1 MTTRSEYQAPI
12 QPFMGLWQ
20 TAGFT
25 EPTPIQKAVY
35 WPLKQGEPVLGLAAT
50 GKGKTLAFG
59 LPLLETLQPGQG
71 TQLLILEPS
80 AELVMQVREVLR
92 PYAAAVDLKI
102 QGVVGKAN
110 LKRQLTQLKEHPEV
124 IVATVGRLTELLG
137 QRQIK
142 PDRLTT
148 LVIDEADLQ
157 LDPEHIGATRELIS
171 KFPADVQLALMSAT
185 EQPIFKELAQWF
197 GYDFVRCDT
206 RAIDQQQQQTAH
218 DFLIV
223 GNHHKAELMK
233 QLARGPISGDHAL
246 VFVRHQGQAQTLFK
260 TLKYIN
266 LKVGMLTGRESS
278 QERQRIMQQFRQGK
292 LTYLVTTELAARGLD
307 FAGLSFVINYDM
319 PADLTSYIHR
329 AGRTGRMAHQ
339 GTVINLGNDHDR
351 RDLQK
356 LVAPHYRIQ
365 TVYLLE
371 KHLQTEKPL
380 KTRPNREKNWSMPK
394 ADTPQSRE
402 KAPELRKKTHKKKRF
417 RDQKNIGK
425 HR

>member
-1 MTTRSEYQAPI
+1 MTI
-12 QPFMGLWQ
+12 QPEYVTPIPPFQPLWQ
-20 TAGFT
+20 AAGYT
-25 EPTPIQKAVY
+25 VPTPIQKAVY
-35 WPLKQGEPVLGLAAT
+35 WPIKQGEPVLGLAAT
-50 GKGKTLAFG
+50 GKGKTLAFA
-59 LPLLETLQPGQG
+59 LPLLETLQPRQG
-71 TQLLILEPS
+71 SQLLILEPS
-80 AELVMQVREVLR
+80 AELAMQVREVVR
-92 PYAAAVDLKI
+92 PFAAAIDLKV

-110 LKRQLTQLKEHPEV
+110 LKRQLTQLKTHPEV
-124 IVATVGRLTELLG
+124 LVATVGRLTELLN
-137 QRQIK
+137 QRQLK
-142 PDRLTT
+142 ADRLTT

-157 LDPEHIGATRELIS
+157 LDPEHLTATRELIS
-171 KFPADVQLALMSAT
+171 KFPADVQMVLMSAT
-185 EQPIFKELAQWF
+185 EQPIFQELAQWF

-206 RAIDQQQQQTAH
+206 RRQDQEQQQTAH

-233 QLARGPISGDHAL
+233 QLARGPIAGDHAL

-319 PADLTSYIHR
+319 PSDLTSYIHR
-329 AGRTGRMAHQ
+329 AGRTGRMSHQ
-339 GTVINLGNDHDR
+339 GTVISLGNDHDR

-356 LVAPHYRIQ
+356 LVSPNYQIR
-365 TVYLLE
+365 TVYLID
-371 KHLQTEKPL
+371 KQLQTDKPL
-380 KTRPNREKNWSMPK
+380 KTKPIREKNWSMPN
-394 ADTPQSRE
+394 E
-402 KAPELRKKTHKKKRF
+402 KAGHLPQKPTELRKKTHKKKRF

-425 HR
+425 HQ